1 MEYVEFPN
9 LFSGEIPVNRV
20 AFSIFGFNVYWYALL
35 IGLGILLAGIYCTKR
50 GRKYGI
56 TGDDVFDAIFYGGI
70 AGFIGARAS
79 YCIFWNLNP
88 ANEKKFTFLT
98 AITEIHDGGLMIYG
112 GIVAAVL
119 VGILVLKKKK
129 TPALPLL
136 DMGGMG
142 FLIGQGIGR
151 WGNFVN
157 QECFGAPTAGNL
169 PWGMTGTTIVRYP
182 EVIAAQEA
190 LPNGEYA
197 LVHPCFLYESL
208 WCALGIILIHFFLSK
223 IQTFDGELF
232 LYYIIWYGTGRGFIE
247 GLRTDSLYLGPL
259 RVSQLIGFTS
269 ALFCLILLIYFK
281 IKVKNSKTYVRWKD
295 TDEWK
300 EKEKKYYSAIKIEK
314 ETQKAYKAMKK
325 AEKTEEIA
333 PSILDDSDKNE

>member
-1 MEYVEFPN
+1 
-9 LFSGEIPVNRV
+9 
-20 AFSIFGFNVYWYALL
+20 
-35 IGLGILLAGIYCTKR
+35 
-50 GRKYGI
+50 
-56 TGDDVFDAIFYGGI
+56 
-70 AGFIGARAS
+70 
-79 YCIFWNLNP
+79 
-88 ANEKKFTFLT
+88 
-98 AITEIHDGGLMIYG
+98 MIYG

-136 DMGGMG
+136 DMGGTG